1 LICIYQRLD
10 HIYGDTSNAT
20 PFLKKK
26 RMESKVNTP
35 AIIMVT
41 GAVSN
46 YLVAVKPLKWLYLS
60 MLHPETPEVMKL
72 LSNALGNTQK
82 YFTCIKFLPR
92 NMQTPTFISFKV
104 GMSED
109 LFEKILDPA
118 VWFYRVAIREFV
130 SWPRKFL
137 RPSVVRIF
145 LQTRKL
151 NMDKDR
157 EVDAAIPCYTFEND
171 SIVAP
176 PLCTIFSDDGVD
188 TDDGNTLSRSPLIDV
203 HVAIYF
209 QNVNRLRTSLVS
221 SLHDEELFDARYFV
235 FRCGVLIVVQR
246 TFDIS
251 ELSTKNQSLVEHECV
266 RIKCD
271 KFFLYI
277 SAVYLAPDVGKR
289 VPTTYLWKTLNL
301 SRTTVTSVT
310 SFWLSV
316 TSKCRK
322 SDERLTKT
330 AALCCP

>member
-10 HIYGDTSNAT
+10 HINGDTSNAT

-118 VWFYRVAIREFV
+118 VWFYRVAIMEFV

-157 EVDAAIPCYTFEND
+157 EVDA
-171 SIVAP
+171 
-176 PLCTIFSDDGVD
+176 
-188 TDDGNTLSRSPLIDV
+188 TLLRMI
-203 HVAIYF
+203 
-209 QNVNRLRTSLVS
+209 QWWRLRTIFLTM
-221 SLHDEELFDARYFV
+221 
-235 FRCGVLIVVQR
+235 VLIR
-246 TFDIS
+246 T
-251 ELSTKNQSLVEHECV
+251 ETHCLVLPLLT
-266 RIKCD
+266 
-271 KFFLYI
+271 F
-277 SAVYLAPDVGKR
+277 
-289 VPTTYLWKTLNL
+289 TL
-301 SRTTVTSVT
+301 R
-310 SFWLSV
+310 FIF
-316 TSKCRK
+316 RM
-322 SDERLTKT
+322 
-330 AALCCP
+330 